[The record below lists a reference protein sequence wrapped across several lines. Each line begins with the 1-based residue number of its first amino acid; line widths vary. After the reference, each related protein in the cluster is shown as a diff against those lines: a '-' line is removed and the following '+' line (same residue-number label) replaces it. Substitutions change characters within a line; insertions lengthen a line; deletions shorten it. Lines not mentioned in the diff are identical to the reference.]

1 MSNTNDPGLDRRNF
15 LLAGATLAAASTIEA
30 GTPSVA
36 RAQNSSLNPQ
46 PLPPS
51 PEWARALPPG
61 PDARVKITEAY
72 AAHVARDAFFWA
84 WPLVNMYNRRLA
96 FSKMTEHR
104 YVGPLLE
111 APLNRLTML
120 TDYVNPEE
128 RNVACPNQDVV
139 YGLGM
144 LALDV
149 SPVVVQVP
157 DFGDRFWVYQ
167 IVDLRTDSFVQLG
180 KMYGTTPGF
189 YLLVG
194 PNWNGEVP
202 KGITRVFRASSN
214 TGLVAPRIFQDDTPE
229 DKRAIQGVLTGIA
242 MYPLAEYDGRMKSM
256 EWSKLPKV
264 PGAPPGE
271 EETRWVFPEKF
282 FDELPAVLADAPP
295 LPGEEAR
302 YAQVLAVLAAAKEN
316 PKLKQAMIE
325 AAKEAE
331 EKLVNPLFQFRNY
344 GQQLPHHW
352 STISNESAFG
362 TDYFTRTAVAKS
374 NILVNSPNE
383 TKYFYQDL
391 DASGARLNSANRYTV
406 TFAKDGTPPVNG
418 FWSLS
423 IYNEHHFFVA
433 NPINRFSVGTKNK
446 DLKPGCRRFAHDLRA
461 GRCAHRCG
469 AARQLAAGPERRF
482 FALRPRL
489 LAEGRCHGRL
499 LDAAAGAARL
509 ARYEKQQQSSPQ
521 TGRTI
526 HERHHREI
534 AYLASVR
541 LFGTSRH
548 DRIVFCKTGIGQ
560 GSRADRQRGLY
571 LRRSHGDGVLD
582 AVRILGRQGQSA
594 IQGSVQFDPERRPG
608 VYA

>member
-1 MSNTNDPGLDRRNF
+1 MTTNTDLDRRNI
-15 LLAGATLAAASTIEA
+15 LLAGTTLAVASVLSGST
-30 GTPSVA
+30 TSVA
-36 RAQNSSLNPQ
+36 SADASSLNPQ

-84 WPLVNMYNRRLA
+84 WPLVNMFNRRLA
-96 FSKMTEHR
+96 FSKMTEQR

-120 TDYVNPEE
+120 TDYVDPEE

-144 LALDV
+144 IALDV

-180 KMYGTTPGF
+180 KMYGTLPGF

-194 PNWNGEVP
+194 PNWNSEVP
-202 KGITRVFRASSN
+202 KGISRVFRASSN
-214 TGLVAPRIFQDDTPE
+214 TGLIAPRVFQDDTPQ
-229 DKRAIQGVLTGIA
+229 DKRAIQAALTGIA
-242 MYPLAEYDGRMKSM
+242 MYPLAEYDGRTKSM

-264 PGAPPGE
+264 PGAPHGE

-302 YAQVLAVLAAAKEN
+302 YAQVLAVLAAAKDN
-316 PKLKQAMIE
+316 SKLKQAMIE
-325 AAKEAE
+325 AAKDAE
-331 EKLVNPLFQFRNY
+331 EKLVNPLFQLRNY
-344 GQQLPHHW
+344 GQQLPHNW

-383 TKYFYQDL
+383 AKYYYQDL
-391 DASGARLNSANRYTV
+391 DASGGRLNSANRYTV

-446 DLKPGCRRFAHDLRA
+446 DLGPGPDGSLTIYVQADAPTDPTQRA
-461 GRCAHRCG
+461 NWLPAPNGDFSLYIR
-469 AARQLAAGPERRF
+469 
-482 FALRPRL
+482 
-489 LAEGRCHGRL
+489 
-499 LDAAAGAARL
+499 
-509 ARYEKQQQSSPQ
+509 
-521 TGRTI
+521 
-526 HERHHREI
+526 
-534 AYLASVR
+534 AYWPKAP
-541 LFGTSRH
+541 
-548 DRIVFCKTGIGQ
+548 
-560 GSRADRQRGLY
+560 
-571 LRRSHGDGVLD
+571 VLD
-582 AVRILGRQGQSA
+582 GSWTPPAVQRVS
-594 IQGSVQFDPERRPG
+594 
-608 VYA
+608 